1 MERPRRRENNVTYES
16 YAFQAKFTCDSVDD
30 GPINSYKPKATSERA
45 ASAKLAQA
53 KGAKMTREEATRE
66 AREFQASLVAKE
78 KRWLKPSTW
87 FASKD

>member
-1 MERPRRRENNVTYES
+1 
-16 YAFQAKFTCDSVDD
+16 
-30 GPINSYKPKATSERA
+30 
-45 ASAKLAQA
+45 
-53 KGAKMTREEATRE
+53 MTREEATRE